1 MFSREKSWS
10 IVFQLLLML
19 DVTYWPNDL
28 TFLRFS
34 GTVGVD
40 TDAVDGSGRL
50 KLVPLALLDLE
61 DTEAAG
67 VTGWDGRESFFF
79 FLLGLGSS
87 YVRKD
92 SKDMVGASKEWSSSS
107 SRSGSGLSLFSL
119 PGNSHRVRNVFYS
132 YVPYTLLNKC
142 DIYEGQKT

>member
-1 MFSREKSWS
+1 
-10 IVFQLLLML
+10 ML

-67 VTGWDGRESFFF
+67 VTG
-79 FLLGLGSS
+79 
-87 YVRKD
+87 
-92 SKDMVGASKEWSSSS
+92 
-107 SRSGSGLSLFSL
+107 
-119 PGNSHRVRNVFYS
+119 
-132 YVPYTLLNKC
+132 
-142 DIYEGQKT
+142 